1 MFYYIETFILI
12 GDICSL
18 NPHYCSSIGRQ
29 TLYSYLWKH
38 PYLWKMQS
46 SVDPCSYSRQNS
58 KTLPYKKWIRWFIFT
73 YRFFTWYSR
82 PLTLGQGKP
91 ICSQVENDCEWQQ
104 GIGHFEFTGKRNCQF
119 KESSRKR
126 SPEHR
131 QDWFLC
137 VCILTEDWA
146 MW

>member
-1 MFYYIETFILI
+1 MTNVSLRRDFYTDRWHMFFKS
-12 GDICSL
+12 SL
-18 NPHYCSSIGRQ
+18 
-29 TLYSYLWKH
+29 LFKH
-38 PYLWKMQS
+38 WEANIVFSPYLWKMQS
-46 SVDPCSYSRQNS
+46 GVDPCSYSRQNS

-91 ICSQVENDCEWQQ
+91 ICSQVENDCERQQ

-119 KESSRKR
+119 KESSRKQ

-131 QDWFLC
+131 QDWFLR
-137 VCILTEDWA
+137 VCILTENWA